1 MNLAR
6 GNYYCAV
13 LMVIFCFSHFFYTY
27 YWKWSVKKIDPENA
41 QLVYLF
47 SQSFIT
53 VWTHGYLFYCVQ
65 YNTVYF
71 LCAIQHNCYFVVVV
85 PQIILA
91 LGTESSFQFDSC
103 ALLTFSI
110 HFWHSL
116 EHFFATV
123 WYSRLTM
130 YVFKESQFP
139 LLENGI

>member
-1 MNLAR
+1 MPNLFIYSVNHLSQY
-6 GNYYCAV
+6 G
-13 LMVIFCFSHFFYTY
+13 LMGIY
-27 YWKWSVKKIDPENA
+27 
-41 QLVYLF
+41 
-47 SQSFIT
+47 FIVFHT
-53 VWTHGYLFYCVQ
+53 IQ
-65 YNTVYF
+65 F

-110 HFWHSL
+110 HLWRSL
-116 EHFFATV
+116 EHFFATA
-123 WYSRLTM
+123 WYSRLTV